1 MPTHSWNLD
10 NIYYDFVTNEIK
22 IYEIRVF
29 DDKRK
34 LINVGDT
41 IIFNNRDNI
50 KMPLLST
57 KISEIKIYGDFQE
70 ALQDTPLKE
79 VLPNISSLDEGLVLY
94 ESFPHEE
101 GTYKE
106 GGEMYGVVRFK
117 FDDIHLI

>member
-57 KISEIKIYGDFQE
+57 KISEIKIYGDFRE

-117 FDDIHLI
+117 FDDIYLI

>member
-117 FDDIHLI
+117 FDDIYLI

>member
-57 KISEIKIYGDFQE
+57 KISEIKI
-70 ALQDTPLKE
+70 
-79 VLPNISSLDEGLVLY
+79 
-94 ESFPHEE
+94 
-101 GTYKE
+101 
-106 GGEMYGVVRFK
+106 
-117 FDDIHLI
+117 